1 MRHFSIR
8 ELQTTSH
15 ITTHTMKRIIAL
27 TFAASSLFLAGCCS
41 TNQVTQWEYRE
52 VSTVDAVNKAAAD
65 GWVVAG
71 FSTHISSS
79 TVDGGGTTNYGTGD
93 TFLLKR
99 PKK

>member
-1 MRHFSIR
+1 
-8 ELQTTSH
+8 
-15 ITTHTMKRIIAL
+15 MKRIIAL

-41 TNQVTQWEYRE
+41 THHVTQWEYRQ
-52 VSTVDAVNKAAAD
+52 VSTIEAVNKAAAD

-79 TVDGGGTTNYGTGD
+79 TVDGSGTTNYGNSD
-93 TFLLKR
+93 RFLLKR